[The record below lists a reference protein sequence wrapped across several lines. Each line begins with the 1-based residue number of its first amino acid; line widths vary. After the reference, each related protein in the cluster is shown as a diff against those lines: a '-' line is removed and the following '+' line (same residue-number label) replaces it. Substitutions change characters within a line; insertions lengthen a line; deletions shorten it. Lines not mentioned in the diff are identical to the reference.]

1 MKDNDNGKEEK
12 EDLNSLEE
20 KPFFIGLLVI
30 LVSFAL
36 LFLFIGW
43 WAIPLILFVIFLV
56 LYFIW
61 APNQVFACF
70 PEEGHAVII
79 VKGSSFHDAYI
90 KYKGKKLVRDNVVDD
105 MTSASS
111 SEGFLTSYLWEPLG
125 MCPIPLWP
133 FRRVYKYKQRWAK
146 LNKDGKKELREEV
159 LWQVLL
165 MKYVYFIEV
174 IKVETKNKVPIN
186 LGIAIEA
193 EVINPYKA
201 MFVAKD
207 WVHAMESWIED
218 KVRDF
223 VRTESYE
230 EIIAKDDLAVKIT
243 DYCAGVTERMKNVYG
258 VNITKIAVINIE
270 PADKRYEQ
278 ATLNKIVSE
287 KKKEG
292 IIVDAEAESQK
303 IGLETMGSVFSMLS
317 QSTGESEK
325 DIKNLLLTKPEEFD
339 KVYGKILPEA
349 ISIMKMM
356 VAIRGGAY
364 TEIVIPEGSQGSMAN
379 LMATMVAANKIS
391 ENNNKKSLR
400 EINPLPKKEFT
411 EEELD
416 EIFGDR

>member
-1 MKDNDNGKEEK
+1 MSTTSPQQ
-12 EDLNSLEE
+12 NSRNAPSASRL
-20 KPFFIGLLVI
+20 
-30 LVSFAL
+30 AL
-36 LFLFIGW
+36 IIAA
-43 WAIPLILFVIFLV
+43 WAMFVIFLV

-79 VKGSSFHDAYI
+79 VEGSSFHSAYM
-90 KYKGKKLVRDNVVDD
+90 KYKGKKLIRNNVIDD
-105 MTSASS
+105 VSDKK
-111 SEGFLTSYLWEPLG
+111 EGTILG
-125 MCPIPLWP
+125 MYPLLSWP
-133 FRRVYKYKQRWAK
+133 FRRVYKYRQRWSK

-174 IKVETKNKVPIN
+174 VKVETKNKVPIN

-193 EVINPYKA
+193 EITNPYKA

-218 KVRDF
+218 KARDF

-230 EIIAKDDLAVKIT
+230 EIIAKDDLAIKIT
-243 DYCAGVTERMKNVYG
+243 DHCAGVIERMKNIYG
-258 VNITKIAVINIE
+258 VSITKIAVINIE

-292 IIVDAEAESQK
+292 TIVDAEAESQK
-303 IGLETMGSVFSMLS
+303 IGLETMGSVFSMLA
-317 QSTGESEK
+317 QTTDESEK
-325 DIKNLLLTKPEEFD
+325 DIKKLFLTQPEEFD

-356 VAIRGGAY
+356 AAIKGGAY
-364 TEIVIPEGSQGSMAN
+364 TEIVFPADSQGSMAN

>member
-12 EDLNSLEE
+12 ESLNSLEV
-20 KPFFIGLLVI
+20 KPFFTGLLVI

-43 WAIPLILFVIFLV
+43 WAILFVALIILFV

-61 APNQVFACF
+61 APNQVFGCF

-79 VKGSSFHDAYI
+79 VEGSSFHHAYI
-90 KYKGKKLVRDNVVDD
+90 RYEGKKLIVNNVVKGEDSKQHI
-105 MTSASS
+105 T
-111 SEGFLTSYLWEPLG
+111 FLG
-125 MCPIPLWP
+125 MYLLPLWP
-133 FRRVYKYKQRWAK
+133 FRRVYKYRQRWSK
-146 LNKDGKKELREEV
+146 LNKEGKKELREEV

-174 IKVETKNKVPIN
+174 VKVETKNKVPIN

-193 EVINPYKA
+193 EIINPYKA
-201 MFVAKD
+201 MFIAKD

-218 KVRDF
+218 KARDF

-230 EIIAKDDLAVKIT
+230 DIIAKDDLAIKIT
-243 DYCAGVTERMKNVYG
+243 YHCAGIVERMEKVYG
-258 VNITKIAVINIE
+258 VKITKIAVISVA
-270 PADKRYEQ
+270 PADERYAK
-278 ATLNKIVSE
+278 ATLDKIISE
-287 KKKEG
+287 KRKEAV
-292 IIVDAEAESQK
+292 IVDAEAEAQK
-303 IGLETMGSVFSMLS
+303 IGLETIGSVFSMLS

-325 DIKNLLLTKPEEFD
+325 DIKNLLLTKPEEFN

>member
-1 MKDNDNGKEEK
+1 MKDNDNGKKEK
-12 EDLNSLEE
+12 ENLNSLEV
-20 KPFFIGLLVI
+20 KPFFTGLLII
-30 LVSFAL
+30 LVSIAL
-36 LFLFIGW
+36 LPLFMGW
-43 WAIPLILFVIFLV
+43 WAILFVVLIIFFV

-79 VKGSSFHDAYI
+79 VEGSSFHSAYM
-90 KYKGKKLVRDNVVDD
+90 KYKGKKLIRNNVIDD
-105 MTSASS
+105 VSDKK
-111 SEGFLTSYLWEPLG
+111 EGTILG
-125 MCPIPLWP
+125 MYPLLSWP
-133 FRRVYKYKQRWAK
+133 FRRVYKYRQRWSK

-174 IKVETKNKVPIN
+174 VKVETKNKVPIN

-193 EVINPYKA
+193 EITNPYKA

-218 KVRDF
+218 KARDF

-230 EIIAKDDLAVKIT
+230 EIIAKDDLAIKIT
-243 DYCAGVTERMKNVYG
+243 DHCAGVIERMKNIYG
-258 VNITKIAVINIE
+258 VSITKIAVINIE

-292 IIVDAEAESQK
+292 TIVDAEAESQK
-303 IGLETMGSVFSMLS
+303 IGLETMGSVFSMLA
-317 QSTGESEK
+317 QTTDESEK
-325 DIKNLLLTKPEEFD
+325 DIKKLFLTQPEEFD

-356 VAIRGGAY
+356 AAIKGGAY
-364 TEIVIPEGSQGSMAN
+364 TEIVFPADSQGSMAN

-391 ENNNKKSLR
+391 DNNNRKSLK
-400 EINPLPKKEFT
+400 EIKPLQKDFT

-416 EIFGDR
+416 EIFKE